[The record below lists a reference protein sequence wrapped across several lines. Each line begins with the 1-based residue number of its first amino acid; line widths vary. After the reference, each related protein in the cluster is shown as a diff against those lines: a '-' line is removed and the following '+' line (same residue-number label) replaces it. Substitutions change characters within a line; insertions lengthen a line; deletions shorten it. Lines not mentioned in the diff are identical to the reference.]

1 MADIGNSVS
10 NMFEFGVVEYWGN
23 PIILWKPVIESDFG
37 QERFLT
43 VDPTELFKKGDFMRV
58 PILTGINKHE
68 FLHPAISEFRFHY
81 WILHSAN
88 FSMKLRDASFLF

>member
-10 NMFEFGVVEYWGN
+10 NMFEFGPGN

-43 VDPTELFKKGDFMRV
+43 EDPTELFKKGDFMRV
-58 PILTGINKHE
+58 PILTGINKYE
-68 FLHPAISEFRFHY
+68 FLHPAISEFCFHY
-81 WILHSAN
+81 
-88 FSMKLRDASFLF
+88 